1 MIKTTLVHKF
11 YCDNYHHIPQQTQ
24 HTLLNVA
31 ERESLKIEL
40 LHYLLDN
47 SWARIPDG
55 MECNLCLRNELILD
69 LISIKQQCEELQVPV
84 TTTWNLKFQCWA
96 SGTAQL
102 VLIVFNGQNV
112 HYITTATYQHKLRE
126 SNFTNTTTCLTDSL
140 EVDFKL
146 SQIFVCIFSS
156 LDNAVYKRKTTNYC
170 LRVRTTSLSYYFFL
184 SMSYTW
190 NIPTKATKRLFI
202 GGIHWQYTPNI

>member
-1 MIKTTLVHKF
+1 M
-11 YCDNYHHIPQQTQ
+11 
-24 HTLLNVA
+24 A
-31 ERESLKIEL
+31 ERELLKIEL

-102 VLIVFNGQNV
+102 VLIVFNGRNV

-126 SNFTNTTTCLTDSL
+126 SNFTNTATCLTDSL

-170 LRVRTTSLSYYFFL
+170 LRVWTTSLKGHQEVVYRQDTLAIYTKHLSERAHFF
-184 SMSYTW
+184 
-190 NIPTKATKRLFI
+190 KKRLAQA
-202 GGIHWQYTPNI
+202 GLGHDCL